1 MTSRLDSGLTGHI
14 LSAYGA
20 TRSASLSN
28 GEGSDSASATYDDYI
43 KALSVSGQNGKRQSL
58 VVQLPF
64 CPVRC
69 LDCNADA
76 IITHDGRE
84 IDRYLDV
91 AIKEIALLR
100 EHFGAPVPLQR
111 LHLGGGSPNYLSE
124 RQLVRLMGAI
134 DDAFVRDGETR
145 CSLEAN
151 PRRCSP
157 SQLTL
162 LNNLGFD
169 SVFFGLRELDPSVLL
184 SLGRQASFHMV
195 RDVFDVARDTG
206 FNTIG
211 TDILYGLPCQTNDG
225 LDRTV
230 EQLLQLAPD
239 RIACNSFRRDAASRF
254 HQTAIDSC
262 RIPSLADKIAQFN
275 RIVERLQGDYDW
287 IGLDNFVRHG
297 DTLSHAKAEGLLRKN
312 WIGYSYLPSNDFYG
326 VGLNAINDVDTVC
339 AQNHRDLTTW
349 REAVNAHRFPINGG
363 IRLTDRARRYRD
375 ELRELVCNGQLDNC
389 PQLAQEIN
397 DPSTGWNEMARGG
410 FLDITADTIRLSD
423 EGRCMLPHLLNLP
436 VSCSAVIV

>member
-1 MTSRLDSGLTGHI
+1 MTSGIDSGLTGHI
-14 LSAYGA
+14 LSSYGVPQ
-20 TRSASLSN
+20 SSSLTQ
-28 GEGSDSASATYDDYI
+28 GEGDNSAGATYDDYVR
-43 KALSVSGQNGKRQSL
+43 ALGVSGQSGKRQSL

-91 AIKEIALLR
+91 AIREIRLLR
-100 EHFGAPVPLQR
+100 EHIGAPIPLQQ
-111 LHLGGGSPNYLSE
+111 LHLSGGSPNYLTE
-124 RQLVRLMGAI
+124 RQLIRLMGAI
-134 DDAFVRDGETR
+134 DDAFVRDDKTA

-157 SQLTL
+157 SQLSL
-162 LNNLGFD
+162 LNSLGFN

-184 SLGRQASFHMV
+184 ALGRQASFNMV
-195 RDVFDVARDTG
+195 RDVFDVARETG
-206 FNTIG
+206 FDTIG
-211 TDILYGLPCQTNDG
+211 TDILYGLPCQTTEG
-225 LDRTV
+225 LDKTIT
-230 EQLLQLAPD
+230 QLLQLAPD
-239 RIACNSFRRDAASRF
+239 RIACSAFRRNASARS

-275 RIVERLQGDYDW
+275 RIVELLQGDYDW

-297 DTLSHAKAEGLLRKN
+297 DTLSLAKSEGLLHKN
-312 WIGYSYLPSNDFYG
+312 WIGYSYLPSSDFYG

-339 AQNHRDLTTW
+339 AQNHRNFASW
-349 REAVNAHRFPINGG
+349 REAIDAHRFPMNSG

-389 PQLAQEIN
+389 AHLVNEAD
-397 DPSTGWNEMARGG
+397 DPSTGWGEMARSGL
-410 FLDITADTIRLSD
+410 LDITEDTIRLSD
-423 EGRCMLPHLLNLP
+423 EGRCLLPHLLNLP